1 MENTCSLFEL
11 NDYVVLPTYL
21 KALLFEWI
29 IIKKPTDQLGHGSQ
43 LSVPSVTR
51 AESSKIPIWESKG
64 LSQNLWERACHNPLS
79 SIKGPVHW
87 WLIQVPTAWL
97 ILICLL
103 CPCLFMDNELITLLS
118 SCYEKGM
125 DRRLRMDDKMDVPSP
140 SPPQREKYSVHT
152 HQKKHNLGKI
162 LVWAKDVLLVWVLP

>member
-1 MENTCSLFEL
+1 MEHTCCSLIEL
-11 NDYVVLPTYL
+11 SDYVVLPTYL

-29 IIKKPTDQLGHGSQ
+29 IIKKPTGQLGHGSQ
-43 LSVPSVTR
+43 LCGKSWKFKN
-51 AESSKIPIWESKG
+51 EK
-64 LSQNLWERACHNPLS
+64 ACHNPFS

-118 SCYEKGM
+118 SCYEKGI

-140 SPPQREKYSVHT
+140 SPPLPTRGRSILCTIVKNP
-152 HQKKHNLGKI
+152 HNLGEI
-162 LVWAKDVLLVWVLP
+162 LVWAQHVLLVWVLP